1 MADKPP
7 SEAENTLDNAAR
19 AVTVPE
25 PTDAD
30 AAAATPD
37 FSKVVE
43 DAAAADWNALAKHTS
58 LVEEYDSGSGDEDQ
72 GEVLVAG
79 DDGDDANVGG
89 GGSRAARL
97 WRRLTCGVGPASGSA
112 SGSVHVFQQTDGD
125 AEVRAFCGSPEAARV
140 RQVFCRLNALVTG
153 AALEAIA
160 SLCPWVE
167 VLDFT
172 VRPLPRPQT
181 HRPLRR
187 LVCTACPSLLTHKRL
202 CSFFC
207 PCNVWIAQLQD
218 LAVGVGEGGAE
229 GRAAGAAANGPL
241 GPVFEVGAA
250 QAAEC
255 AGLGGQGGQGK
266 PQLGAQHLKRG
277 YAFPSSD
284 YGRKRPIIRERK
296 KGGGVNPASF

>member
-1 MADKPP
+1 MTNFSTLSEEGARRWYFLHPVSQRYSPPIARSLVPALADKPP

-202 CSFFC
+202 GSFFC
-207 PCNVWIAQLQD
+207 PCCRA
-218 LAVGVGEGGAE
+218 GG
-229 GRAAGAAANGPL
+229 
-241 GPVFEVGAA
+241 
-250 QAAEC
+250 
-255 AGLGGQGGQGK
+255 
-266 PQLGAQHLKRG
+266 
-277 YAFPSSD
+277 
-284 YGRKRPIIRERK
+284 
-296 KGGGVNPASF
+296 GGGVGAGQHGQKKKRGGCGLRG